1 MGDQPP
7 KFLWATI
14 AFTTST
20 GNHLVNLQYFMSNGF
35 GQLRTAEAGPL
46 AAAMVAGEPLIDV
59 KFTTALED
67 TGESGEREVVVH
79 SGFDLDELSPL
90 TLRIEPE
97 VTRIWFWGLPNG

>member
-1 MGDQPP
+1 MTDQPP

-20 GNHLVNLQYFMSNGF
+20 GNHLVHLQHFGSNGY
-35 GQLRTAEAGPL
+35 GQLGTAEAGPL
-46 AAAMVAGEPLIDV
+46 AAAMVAGEPLTDV
-59 KFTTALED
+59 KFTTAHEK
-67 TGESGEREVVVH
+67 TGGTGTREVVVC